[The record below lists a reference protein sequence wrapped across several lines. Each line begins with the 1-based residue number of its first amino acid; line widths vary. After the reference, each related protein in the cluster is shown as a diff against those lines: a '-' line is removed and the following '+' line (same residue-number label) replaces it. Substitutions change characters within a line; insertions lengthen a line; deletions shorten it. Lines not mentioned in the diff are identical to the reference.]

1 MSIKFECQSIIFTAT
16 ELWFPEILGQ
26 YKLCVHIVL
35 YLLYICDH
43 LNSTILKCNVPFQS
57 LICESHKTATHIVE
71 KSEFILHSCSG
82 GSNLYTTARNMNVLF
97 R

>member
-35 YLLYICDH
+35 YLLYIYDH
-43 LNSTILKCNVPFQS
+43 LNSTILNAMYLF
-57 LICESHKTATHIVE
+57 SHLYVSHI
-71 KSEFILHSCSG
+71 KQPHILWRKVNLSCI
-82 GSNLYTTARNMNVLF
+82 LAAAEVIYIPRPEI
-97 R
+97 